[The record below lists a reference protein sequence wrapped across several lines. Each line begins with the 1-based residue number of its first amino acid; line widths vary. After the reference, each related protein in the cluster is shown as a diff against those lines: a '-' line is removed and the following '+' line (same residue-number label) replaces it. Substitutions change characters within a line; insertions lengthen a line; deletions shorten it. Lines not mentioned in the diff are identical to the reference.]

1 MSGGT
6 CSSYRHDRSRQ
17 LSVRRMLRGQLAS
30 PLGAM
35 ESLATLGAL
44 SGLPLEYGRGLE
56 ELGWNVQRL
65 GTLHDEEDVVIGEVL
80 SSLEEAGETYGGGSS
95 PWANRGGS

>member
-1 MSGGT
+1 
-6 CSSYRHDRSRQ
+6 
-17 LSVRRMLRGQLAS
+17 
-30 PLGAM
+30 
-35 ESLATLGAL
+35 
-44 SGLPLEYGRGLE
+44 LE